1 MANKDAA
8 FGLRAIGK
16 VGQNRDNQGLSEYS
30 IAAKSSAIYQN
41 DPVKALATG
50 YIGVAGAGGNL
61 LGSLNGVF
69 YTDSSNSK
77 PTWANHLAASNA
89 ATDIVGFVSDD
100 PYERFEI
107 QSSTTLPIE
116 DINLNADL
124 ATYVAGSSPN
134 YISKVEVDTGTMV
147 STAAQIRVI
156 GVTKDDENNQ
166 LANATT
172 YAANV
177 NVVGII
183 NEHNLSKNQHRGQ
196 VHSERRVI

>member
-30 IAAKSSAIYQN
+30 IAANSTAIYQN
-41 DPVKALATG
+41 DPVQALATG

-77 PTWANHLAASNA
+77 PTWANHLEASNA

-107 QSSTTLPIE
+107 QSSTTLPIAN
-116 DINLNADL
+116 INLNADL

-183 NEHNLSKNQHRGQ
+183 NEHNLKTTSG
-196 VHSERRVI
+196 I